1 MRLLAPTLSS
11 VCAPRISRRSRR
23 SPARCA
29 VLRRGCVVR
38 ADGTA
43 LGETQG
49 DATAA
54 WKEGGN
60 GTGQTGLP
68 RRAGWSDSTLAI
80 HGGACL
86 WPDRQPSHR

>member
-1 MRLLAPTLSS
+1 
-11 VCAPRISRRSRR
+11 
-23 SPARCA
+23 
-29 VLRRGCVVR
+29 VR